1 MTEEK
6 KSVLSANFKTIVTVL
21 MAITSLWVATIVRI
35 QNDVGLYMSLAIERS
50 RAESVAAFGE
60 LTRADQRVTHGLD
73 IYSAFYDAEQQALRA
88 ELDASAARLNNDTEK
103 IFASENI
110 AARWGQLQDH
120 LSGLTPLLS
129 DEYEG
134 DYASFYEESHRE
146 AYYTYQLQQAYE
158 REAAIWRTK
167 AGNYRDAMAMLSV
180 TLFLYGMSLNIN
192 NWVRYLFAIGAF
204 ALELITVFIVVNAL
218 RQSIAVTPPAAIDQ
232 FVEGQIT
239 SNIAYTA
246 PPDSAA
252 ELNATAIDAFN
263 AAIQLDQSYADAYQ
277 WRGYTTLQT
286 RLLNADPQQ
295 NAQAADD
302 MQKAI
307 EFGNTGSVVYT
318 NLGWAYTLAGEYTN
332 AISAL
337 ETAIEAEPTECTAR
351 INLGLAL
358 MADSQSDASAQA
370 YDGAIACL
378 LEESPDEQANLLAT
392 AILDLSD
399 LQAQA
404 PNTPHIDNALLHW
417 KETAASVALLG
428 EITPQEHLGKVEQ
441 VLFAGGI
448 AADGSLI
455 DADNTFAA
463 GTPSIYTLIEFSQM
477 SANTPWMVR
486 WYQNGELF
494 DQYIADSWSGDTTGL
509 ARLRIKGA
517 PIPTGKYQADV
528 FIAGN
533 LVASE
538 VFEIEAGETLPMHA
552 YVSGF
557 FRISIN
563 HPVEWYASE
572 DHTANNYLYITNPED
587 DDTFFWYTSY
597 ASENNARE
605 DILANLMILWFSQHP
620 DLSYGEQGEFF
631 LGGLALAS
639 YMPVTYTN
647 QDGNS
652 IAALLVGMADGAG
665 NAYALVMQ
673 APETDFDQTY
683 QTVFTPMLHSLWIAP
698 VE

>member
-1 MTEEK
+1 MTDEK
-6 KSVLSANFKTIVTVL
+6 KSFLSKNFKTIVTVL
-21 MAITSLWVATIVRI
+21 MAATSLWVATIVRI
-35 QNDVGLYMSLAIERS
+35 QNDVGLHMNLAAQRS
-50 RAESVAAFGE
+50 RAEAVTAFGT

-73 IYSAFYDAEQQALRA
+73 IYSAFYDAEQQTQRA
-88 ELDASAARLNNDTEK
+88 EISASAAQLDNDTAA
-103 IFASENI
+103 ITASEAV
-110 AARWGQLQDH
+110 AARWEQLQTH
-120 LSGLTPLLS
+120 LSSLTPLLS
-129 DEYEG
+129 DEYAG
-134 DYASFYEESHRE
+134 DYASFYEQSHRE
-146 AYYTYQLQQAYE
+146 AYFTYQMQKAYE
-158 REAAIWRTK
+158 REAAIWRGK
-167 AGNYRDAMAMLSV
+167 AGSYREAVSMLSV
-180 TLFLYGMSLNIN
+180 ALFLYGMSLNIA
-192 NWVRYLFAIGAF
+192 NWVRYLFAAS
-204 ALELITVFIVVNAL
+204 ALTLKITTIF
-218 RQSIAVTPPAAIDQ
+218 IAVNTFFLPTTVTSAAAIEQ
-232 FVEGQIT
+232 FVEGQIV

-246 PPDSAA
+246 PYDTAATLSA
-252 ELNATAIDAFN
+252 NAIEAFDN
-263 AAIQLDQSYADAYQ
+263 AIQLDPAYADAYQ

-286 RLLNADPQQ
+286 RLLDADQMKNAR
-295 NAQAADD
+295 AAAD

-307 EFGNTGSVVYT
+307 ELGNSGSVVYT
-318 NLGWAYTLAGEYTN
+318 NLGWAYTLAGNYQS

-351 INLGLAL
+351 VNLGLAL
-358 MADSQSDASAQA
+358 LADSQSEASAQT

-378 LEESPDEQANLLAT
+378 LEESPDEQANLFAT
-392 AILDLSD
+392 AILDLND
-399 LQAQA
+399 LQTQA
-404 PNTPHIDNALLHW
+404 PETPHINDALLRW
-417 KETAASVALLG
+417 KETAASLALLG
-428 EITPQEHLGKVEQ
+428 EITPQEHPGKVEQ
-441 VLFAGGI
+441 TLFAGGI

-455 DADNTFAA
+455 DAGNTFTA

-494 DQYIADSWSGDTTGL
+494 DQYIADGWSGDTTGL

-517 PIPTGKYQADV
+517 PIPAGEYQVDV

-533 LVASE
+533 LDANE
-538 VFEIEAGETLPMHA
+538 FFEIEAGETLPMQA

-572 DHTANNYLYITNPED
+572 DHTANNYLYITNPEND
-587 DDTFFWYTSY
+587 NTFFWYTSY
-597 ASENNARE
+597 ASKNNTRE
-605 DILANLMILWFSQHP
+605 DVLSNLMILWFSQHP

-631 LGGLALAS
+631 LGGLAQAS

-673 APETDFDQTY
+673 APAIDFDQTY